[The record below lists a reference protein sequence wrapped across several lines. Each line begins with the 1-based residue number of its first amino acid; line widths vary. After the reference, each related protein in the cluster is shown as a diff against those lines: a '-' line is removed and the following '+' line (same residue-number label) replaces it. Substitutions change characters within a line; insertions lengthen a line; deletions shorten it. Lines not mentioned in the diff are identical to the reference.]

1 MTVIIRS
8 DIIRKWL
15 GSDDAFKKVKAI
27 QGLVVRSKEGRTTQR
42 FEIDGNGF
50 YAKLHEGVG
59 WGEVVKNLTQLR
71 LPIIGATNEWVA
83 INRLHELGLDTMNG
97 VAFGKKGLNPAAQTS
112 FVITEELSETISLD
126 LFAEDW
132 PKAPPNYQLKLA
144 LIKKV
149 ADISRTLHENG
160 INHRDLYICHFL
172 LDISRGSDN
181 LEPEKLH
188 LHLIDLHRAQI
199 RKKVPLRWL
208 VKDMGSI
215 YFSALDIGLTERD
228 VYRFLNI
235 YFQLPLRQIL
245 KEKMSFLQA
254 SEQRAIKLYKRDFKR
269 QPKLPWR

>member
-1 MTVIIRS
+1 MMVIIRS
-8 DIIRKWL
+8 DMIKKWL

-50 YAKLHEGVG
+50 YVKLHEGVG

-71 LPIIGATNEWVA
+71 LPVIGATNEWLA
-83 INRLHELGLDTMNG
+83 INRLHELGQDTMNA

-112 FVITEELSETISLD
+112 FVITEELSETVSLD
-126 LFAEDW
+126 LFAKDW
-132 PKAPPNYQLKLA
+132 LQTPPKYQLKLA

-172 LDISRGSDN
+172 LDVSRGIDN
-181 LEPEKLH
+181 LEPEELH
-188 LHLIDLHRAQI
+188 LYLIDLHRAQI

-208 VKDMGSI
+208 VKDLGSI
-215 YFSALDIGLTERD
+215 YFSAIDIGLTQRD
-228 VYRFLNI
+228 IYRFLKR

-254 SEQRAIKLYKRDFKR
+254 SEQRAIKLYERDFKR
-269 QPKLPWR
+269 PPNLPW